1 MTKKPVWTHIEDVQ
15 PNSSEDILIA
25 DLIRQARASQ
35 YLAWLII
42 AAFAVGSGVGIAVGV
57 VFF

>member
-1 MTKKPVWTHIEDVQ
+1 MTKKSVWTQIEDVQ

-25 DLIRQARASQ
+25 GLIRQARASQ
-35 YLAWLII
+35 YLAWLLI
-42 AAFAVGSGVGIAVGV
+42 AVFAVGAGVGIAVGV